1 MGVATA
7 ALLLVVSIAGAQPFD
22 SRTLAQDRPFDSLT
36 LAQDRPFDSRTLAQD
51 RPFDSRALAQ
61 DRPFDSRALAQDR
74 PFDSRALAQ
83 DRQGTAAQPAPQTGL
98 ILGRVVDAASGRPIA
113 GAIVSLEG
121 GILTAP
127 PPSGGL
133 PRAIT
138 NGNGQFVFRRL
149 QKGTF
154 GLTAQKPGY
163 VDGAYGRSRP
173 GGSSAMVELADG
185 QRTSDVVI
193 PMWRFA
199 ALGGTVTDEAG
210 EPLVGVEVR
219 AFERRYIAGRRRL
232 SAGVS
237 QSTDDRGMYR
247 IGGLVPGEYVV
258 GFVSREVTMPLSAA
272 ELLRHPSND
281 PKYMEISRD
290 RMTLGLSSM
299 PLGSSSNVQ
308 VGDLVRQV
316 TGPVPPQ
323 PATPTAPV
331 YIYPTQFF
339 PGTPTIGQAAAL
351 TLTSGQERGG
361 IDFSLKP
368 VKTSRVSGTAMG
380 PDGPAAHVG
389 LRLVP
394 AGDDFSMEMDTSVT
408 MTGAGGQF
416 TFLGVPAGE
425 YAIKVVRIPRLVAGS
440 PATATMIQAGGTRGT
455 TIITTSPAAGAT
467 PLPLPAEPT
476 LWATVPVGV
485 GDTDVSDVMV
495 VLRPGAR
502 VSGRIEF
509 DGTAERPDPARMQR
523 IPILVE
529 RADRV
534 SANPLQSIPPGRVDA
549 SGTFNTYGVPAGQ
562 YFIRIPGAPPPWTL
576 RSVMSE
582 GRDVSDVPLD
592 VGAAD
597 VTNVIVTF
605 TDRPAKLTGIVRG
618 AGGNPDP
625 AALVVAFPADAAQW
639 KDFGL
644 NPRRLRSARV
654 TKSGSYT
661 FNALPPGD
669 YVVAAVKD
677 EFASTWQTPE
687 VLETLSR
694 LGSQVS
700 VAEGDTRALD
710 LKMVVVR

>member
-1 MGVATA
+1 MSVATA
-7 ALLLVVSIAGAQPFD
+7 ALLIVGALAGAQP
-22 SRTLAQDRPFDSLT
+22 
-36 LAQDRPFDSRTLAQD
+36 
-51 RPFDSRALAQ
+51 
-61 DRPFDSRALAQDR
+61 
-74 PFDSRALAQ
+74 
-83 DRQGTAAQPAPQTGL
+83 QGTPAQPASQTGL
-98 ILGRVVDAASGRPIA
+98 ILGRVVDAASGRPIP

-127 PPSGGL
+127 PPTGGL

-163 VDGAYGRSRP
+163 VEGAYGRSRP

-199 ALGGTVTDEAG
+199 ALAGTVSDEAG

-219 AFERRYIAGRRRL
+219 AFERRYIAGRRKL

-247 IGGLVPGEYVV
+247 FGNLAPGEYVV
-258 GFVSREVTMPLSAA
+258 GFVSREVTMPISAA
-272 ELLRHPSND
+272 ELLRNPSND

-290 RMTLGLSSM
+290 RMTLGIMNTS
-299 PLGSSSNVQ
+299 LGSSGNVQ
-308 VGDLVRQV
+308 VGDFVRQV

-323 PATPTAPV
+323 PATPNAPV
-331 YIYPTQFF
+331 YAYPTQFF

-351 TLTSGQERGG
+351 TLRSGDERGG

-368 VKTSRVSGTAMG
+368 AKTSRVSGTAMG

-394 AGDDFSMEMDTSVT
+394 AGDDFSVEMETSVT

-425 YAIKVVRIPRLVAGS
+425 YAIKVVRIPRLAAGS
-440 PATATMIQAGGTRGT
+440 PATASMIQTGGT
-455 TIITTSPAAGAT
+455 TIISTSPAAGLSQ
-467 PLPLPAEPT
+467 PLPPIPTEPT
-476 LWATVPVGV
+476 LWAMVPVGV

-495 VLRPGAR
+495 VLRTGAR
-502 VSGRIEF
+502 ISGRLEF
-509 DGTAERPDPARMQR
+509 DGTAERPDQARMQR
-523 IPILVE
+523 IPIFVE

-534 SANPLQSIPPGRVDA
+534 SATPLQSIPPGRVDA
-549 SGTFNTYGVPAGQ
+549 SGTFNTYGLPAGQ
-562 YFIRIPGAPPPWTL
+562 YFVRIGGAPSPWWL

-592 VGAAD
+592 ISAAD
-597 VTNVIVTF
+597 VANVVVTL
-605 TDRPAKLTGIVRG
+605 TDRPAKLTGVVRG

-625 AALVVAFPADAAQW
+625 DALVVVFPSDNAQW

-644 NPRRLRSARV
+644 NTRRLRSARAA
-654 TKSGSYT
+654 KSGSYSFT
-661 FNALPPGD
+661 GLPAGD
-669 YVVAAVKD
+669 YIVAAIKD
-677 EFASTWQTPE
+677 DFGATWQTPAM
-687 VLETLSR
+687 LESLSR
-694 LGSQVS
+694 LGSHVS
-700 VAEGDTRALD
+700 IAEGDTRALD

>member
-1 MGVATA
+1 MGVAAA
-7 ALLLVVSIAGAQPFD
+7 ALLIVVSFAGVE
-22 SRTLAQDRPFDSLT
+22 PFDSL
-36 LAQDRPFDSRTLAQD
+36 
-51 RPFDSRALAQ
+51 ALAQ
-61 DRPFDSRALAQDR
+61 DRP
-74 PFDSRALAQ
+74 
-83 DRQGTAAQPAPQTGL
+83 QGTPAQPAQQTGL
-98 ILGRVVDAASGRPIA
+98 ILGRVVDAASGRPLA

-121 GILTAP
+121 GIVTAP

-149 QKGTF
+149 PKGTF
-154 GLTAQKPGY
+154 GLTVLKPGY
-163 VDGAYGRSRP
+163 VEGAYGRSRP

-199 ALGGTVTDEAG
+199 ALAGTVTDEAG

-219 AFERRYIAGRRRL
+219 AFERRYVAGRRRL

-237 QSTDDRGMYR
+237 QQTDDRGMYR
-247 IGGLVPGEYVV
+247 IGNLPPGEYVV

-272 ELLRHPSND
+272 EILRSPSTD
-281 PKYMEISRD
+281 PKYLDISRD
-290 RMTLGLSSM
+290 RMTLGVMNM
-299 PLGSSSNVQ
+299 PLGTSANVQ
-308 VGDLVRQV
+308 LGDLVRQV
-316 TGPVPPQ
+316 TGAIPPQ
-323 PATPTAPV
+323 PAAVEAPI

-339 PGTPTIGQAAAL
+339 PGTPTIGHAASL
-351 TLTSGQERGG
+351 RLKSGDERGG
-361 IDFSLKP
+361 IDFALRP
-368 VKTSRVSGTAMG
+368 VKTSRISGTATG

-394 AGDDFSMEMDTSVT
+394 AGDDFSVEIETSVT

-425 YAIKVVRIPRLVAGS
+425 YAIKVVRIPRLIAGS
-440 PATATMIQAGGTRGT
+440 PATATMIQAGST
-455 TIITTSPAAGAT
+455 TIVSTSPGAGPT
-467 PLPLPAEPT
+467 QPLPLPTEPT
-476 LWATVPVGV
+476 LWATVSVGV

-502 VSGRIEF
+502 VSGRVEF
-509 DGTAERPDPARMQR
+509 DGTAERPDHARMQR
-523 IPILVE
+523 IPIVVE
-529 RADRV
+529 RADLV
-534 SANPLQSIPPGRVDA
+534 STPPLQAIPPGRVDA
-549 SGTFNTYGVPAGQ
+549 SGAFNTYGIPAGK
-562 YFIRIPGAPPPWTL
+562 YFIRVPGAPPPWTL
-576 RSVMSE
+576 RSVTSE

-597 VTNVIVTF
+597 ITNVTVTF

-618 AGGNPDP
+618 TGGNPDP
-625 AALVVAFPADAAQW
+625 GALVVVFPADGAQW

-644 NPRRLRSARV
+644 NPRRLRSARA

-661 FNALPPGD
+661 FNLLPPGD
-669 YVVAAVKD
+669 YIVAAIKD
-677 EFASTWQTPE
+677 DFGSTWQTPE
-687 VLETLSR
+687 MLETLSR

-700 VAEGDTRALD
+700 IVEGDTRAQD